1 MTTHWWNTLYDDLL
15 ADLLLAR
22 ADDDPEVI
30 ATASFLVE
38 RLHLEVGQRVFDQCC
53 GIGSLAL
60 PLAARGLEVIGVD
73 QATRYV
79 ERATLA
85 AEERRLPARFFA
97 GDAFD
102 FVPEER
108 VHAAFNWWT
117 SFGYTLDDQRNAQ
130 MLRRAHDALLPG
142 GCFALDTLNVP
153 GILRGFQAHV
163 VTKRTTSRGEV
174 VLWRDST
181 IDLALG
187 AMKKKWTYFVPNGE
201 RVEHE
206 STVKLYL
213 PDRIGALLNDVGFV
227 DVTFFGDVKG
237 GALGID
243 SPRCIAIARRPA

>member
-22 ADDDPEVI
+22 AEDDPEVV
-30 ATASFLVE
+30 ATTGFLVE
-38 RLHLEVGQRVFDQCC
+38 RLQLEHGQRVFDQCC

-60 PLAARGLEVIGVD
+60 PLADAGLEVIGVD
-73 QATRYV
+73 QASRYV
-79 ERATLA
+79 DRAARIASERGLS
-85 AEERRLPARFFA
+85 ARFFA

-102 FVPEER
+102 FVPAQP

-117 SFGYTLDDQRNAQ
+117 SFGYTLDDERNAQ
-130 MLRRAHDALLPG
+130 MLRRAYESLLPG
-142 GCFALDTLNVP
+142 GRFALDTLNVA
-153 GILRGFQAHV
+153 GILRGFQSHV
-163 VTKRTTSRGEV
+163 VTKRATAHGEV

-181 IDLALG
+181 IDLPLG

-213 PDRIGALLNDVGFV
+213 PDQIGALLRRVGFV
-227 DVTFFGDVKG
+227 DVTFFGDVRG
-237 GALGID
+237 GALGLD
-243 SPRCIAIARRPA
+243 SPRCIAIGRRPA